1 MSRHRTADGGPGMLR
16 MDQVTI
22 LRDKVERE
30 GKSVRQAAREL
41 GISRVTAR
49 RYLQQDFEIGR
60 RKPTLRPTPVLAAV
74 EPRMRALL
82 DDWSTRTTAKQ
93 HVTATALH
101 RALVLEGHAVG
112 LTTVRVWLAEQ
123 KRSKR
128 EVFVPLQH
136 HPGQMAEVDFF
147 EVQVDIAGRRQK
159 AWMLLIRLM
168 YSGRDFVWLYDRA
181 DQVALLDGHVR
192 AFAHFGGVPQRMVY
206 DNLKA
211 AVRGFLRTGRDLQPR
226 FAALAAHY
234 VFEPCFARP
243 YTGHDKGG
251 VEARGRGI
259 RLQHLTPVPSAPTL
273 ADASRQLL
281 ERIDRQ
287 AAQIPR
293 GDGPSPM
300 ERFARDE
307 APLLLPVLRGPFDP
321 RRVELVTADSSA
333 RVRLAGARYSVPVA
347 WARCEV
353 QARVGVDDVEL
364 RCRGEVVTAPRQQKG
379 QDFIDYRH
387 YLPELQRK
395 PQAVRQVMPG
405 LLAQLGPP
413 FDLLWRQLVDQHGPP
428 DAARVF
434 ARVLGAVAEHGE
446 PAVRDSVTSALT
458 QDRLDLVLLLPRR
471 GQRAPPVPV
480 PAALAHHHI
489 EQPSASQ
496 YDALLQGD

>member
-1 MSRHRTADGGPGMLR
+1 
-16 MDQVTI
+16 MDQVTV

-30 GKSVRQAAREL
+30 GKSVRQASREL

-49 RYLQQDFEIGR
+49 RYLREEVEPGR
-60 RKPTLRPTPVLAAV
+60 RKPTTRATPVLAAV
-74 EPRMRALL
+74 EPRLRALL
-82 DDWSTRTTAKQ
+82 DDWSARTTAKQ

-101 RALVLEGHAVG
+101 KALVGEGHAVG
-112 LTTVRVWLAEQ
+112 ITTVRVWLAEH
-123 KRSKR
+123 KRQKR

-159 AWMLLIRLM
+159 AWMLLVRLM
-168 YSGRDFVWLYDRA
+168 HSGRDFVWLYEHA

-251 VEARGRGI
+251 VESRGRGI

-273 ADASRQLL
+273 AEASRQLL
-281 ERIDRQ
+281 ERVDRQ
-287 AAQIPR
+287 AAEKPR
-293 GDGPSPM
+293 DGGPSRL
-300 ERFARDE
+300 ERFERYE
-307 APLLLPVLRGPFDP
+307 VPLLLPVLRGPFDP
-321 RRVELVTADSSA
+321 RRVELLMADRSA
-333 RVRLAGARYSVPVA
+333 RVRLAGSRYSVPVA

-353 QARVGVDDVEL
+353 QARVGVDEVEL
-364 RCRGEVVTAPRQQKG
+364 RCRGEVVTAPRQPRG
-379 QDFIDYRH
+379 RDFTDYRH

-395 PQAVRQVMPG
+395 PQAVRQVMPA
-405 LLAQLGPP
+405 LLDQFGPP
-413 FDLLWRQLVDQHGPP
+413 FDRLWRLLVDLHGPA

-434 ARVLGAVAEHGE
+434 ARVLGAVHEHGE
-446 PAVRDSVTSALT
+446 PAVRDSVTTALA

-471 GQRAPPVPV
+471 DQRAPPVPV

-489 EQPSASQ
+489 EQPSACQ

>member
-1 MSRHRTADGGPGMLR
+1 
-16 MDQVTI
+16 MDQVTV

-49 RYLQQDFEIGR
+49 RYLQQDVEPGR
-60 RKPTLRPTPVLAAV
+60 RKLSARPSPVLASV
-74 EPRMRALL
+74 EPRLHALL

-101 RALVLEGHAVG
+101 RALLEQGHTVG
-112 LTTVRVWLAEQ
+112 ITTVRVWLAEQ
-123 KRSKR
+123 KRQKR
-128 EVFVPLQH
+128 EVFIPLQH

-147 EVQVDIAGRRQK
+147 EIQVDIAGRRQK

-168 YSGRDFVWLYDRA
+168 HSGRDFVWLYEHA

-206 DNLKA
+206 DNLRA
-211 AVRGFLRTGRDLQPR
+211 AVRGLLRTGRELQPR

-273 ADASRQLL
+273 AEASRQLL
-281 ERIDRQ
+281 ERVDRQ
-287 AAQIPR
+287 AATQPR
-293 GDGPSPM
+293 DGGPSPM
-300 ERFARDE
+300 AHFERDE
-307 APLLLPVLRGPFDP
+307 LPLLLPVLRGPFDP
-321 RRVELVTADSSA
+321 RRPETVVADGSA

-353 QARVGVDDVEL
+353 QARVGVDEVEL
-364 RCRGEVVTAPRQQKG
+364 RCQGAVVTAPRQPRG
-379 QDFIDYRH
+379 HDHTDYRH

-395 PQAVRQVMPG
+395 PQAVRQVMPA

-413 FDLLWRQLVDQHGPP
+413 FDRLWRLLVELHGPA

-434 ARVLGAVAEHGE
+434 ARVLGAVHEHGE
-446 PAVRDSVTSALT
+446 AVVRDSVSSALAR
-458 QDRLDLVLLLPRR
+458 DRLELVLLLPRR
-471 GQRAPPVPV
+471 GERAPPVPV
-480 PAALAHHHI
+480 PAALAQHHI
-489 EQPSASQ
+489 EQPSACQ